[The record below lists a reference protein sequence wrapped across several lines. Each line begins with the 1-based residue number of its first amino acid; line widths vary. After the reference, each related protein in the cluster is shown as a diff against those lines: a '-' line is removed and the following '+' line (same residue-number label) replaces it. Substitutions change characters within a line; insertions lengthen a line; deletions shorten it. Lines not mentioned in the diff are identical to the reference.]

1 MSRAIFFNV
10 SSAGHIFPTFG
21 LVKELVRRGDDI
33 IYFEAPHFK
42 QEIEGF
48 GATFRENPSL
58 GQFIGPEPRNQ
69 LALLH
74 SLIWCAQEMLPS
86 LIETVKELEPDYI
99 IHDSLCVWGKI
110 IAQILNI
117 PAVCSISTA
126 AFTEKTFYGNSQM
139 WKVLPKMYMQS
150 RPSIAA
156 FRELARQLEKTYSIP
171 KISMVDAFTN
181 PEALNICY
189 LPSSLQPKHAM
200 FDGTYHFVGPCDP
213 ERAIEQKFPFEQ
225 LTNKPLVLIS
235 FGTALNPGRQF
246 YLDCMEAFRDE
257 DVQVVMVL
265 VPELRSQDLQN
276 IPDNVMVREAG
287 TIPQLTLLKQTDLF
301 IMHGAGGGSR
311 EGAWFGVPM
320 IAVPLRY
327 EQTLIAHEIEKQG
340 LGLRLM
346 VENSSPKKIKQ
357 LARTI
362 LNDPSFKANG
372 KRIADECRDSGGAKR
387 AADLIGEYVESAQR
401 ETSTLYLQNKQ

>member
-21 LVKELVRRGDDI
+21 LVKELVRRGDEI
-33 IYFEAPHFK
+33 IYFEAPHFQ

-48 GATFRENPSL
+48 GAQFKANPPL
-58 GQFIGPEPRNQ
+58 GQFTGPEPRNQ

-74 SLIWCAQEMLPS
+74 SLTWCAQEMLPA
-86 LIETVKELEPDYI
+86 LIESVKELKPDYI
-99 IHDSLCVWGKI
+99 IHDSLCIWGKI
-110 IAQILNI
+110 IAQVLNI

-126 AFTEKTFYGNSQM
+126 AFTANTFYGNPAM
-139 WKVLPKMYMQS
+139 WKVLPKMYLQS
-150 RPSIAA
+150 RASINE
-156 FRELARQLEKTYSIP
+156 FRKVARQIEQTYSIP

-189 LPSSLQPKHAM
+189 LPKALQPKQEM
-200 FDGTYHFVGPCDP
+200 FNETYHFVGPCDP
-213 ERAIEQKFPFEQ
+213 ERAVAQEFPFEQ
-225 LTNKPLVLIS
+225 LTDQPLVLIS

-246 YLDCMEAFRDE
+246 YLDCMEAFRGE

-265 VPELRSQDLQN
+265 VPELKSEDLQN
-276 IPDNVMVREAG
+276 VPDNVMVREAG
-287 TIPQLTLLKQTDLF
+287 TIPQLELLKRTDLF

-340 LGLRLM
+340 LGIRLM
-346 VENSSPKKIKQ
+346 VEDSNPGKIKK
-357 LARTI
+357 LAQTI
-362 LNDPSFKANG
+362 LGDPSFKANG
-372 KRIADECRDSGGAKR
+372 KRIADECRDGGGAKQ
-387 AADLIGEYVESAQR
+387 AADLIVEYVKNAQR
-401 ETSTLYLQNKQ
+401 